1 MSEKIKSLYY
11 KGTNK
16 FIAFFL
22 EGEKQEKYILFGKI
36 SGFTWKKMTESTF
49 VKCLE
54 KEIQLMPAKDFIEL
68 KTNFIKDKESDVLYW
83 MIKIKDAQEFESM
96 YKILECIWHE

>member
-22 EGEKQEKYILFGKI
+22 EGEKQEKWILFGKI
-36 SGFTWKKMTESTF
+36 SGFTWEQMDDSILVKYLKKD
-49 VKCLE
+49 
-54 KEIQLMPAKDFIEL
+54 IQLIPKSFIEL

-83 MIKIKDAQEFESM
+83 MIKIKDEQEFESM

>member
-36 SGFTWKKMTESTF
+36 SGFTWEKTDDPILVKYLKKD
-49 VKCLE
+49 
-54 KEIQLMPAKDFIEL
+54 IQLIPQSFIEL
-68 KTNFIKDKESDVLYW
+68 KTNFIKDKELDGLYW
-83 MIKIKDAQEFESM
+83 MIKVKDAQEFESM

>member
-11 KGTNK
+11 KGTDK

-22 EGEKQEKYILFGKI
+22 EGEKQERYILFGKI
-36 SGFTWKKMTESTF
+36 SGFIMEET
-49 VKCLE
+49 CLPF
-54 KEIQLMPAKDFIEL
+54 EIDILQTNIQSFLAERAIEL
-68 KTNFIKDKESDVLYW
+68 KTSFIRNTIHDNLFW
-83 MIKIKDAQEFESM
+83 MIKIKDSQEFESM

>member
-22 EGEKQEKYILFGKI
+22 EGEEQEKYILFGKI
-36 SGFTWKKMTESTF
+36 SGFIWEKTTDLTTVEY
-49 VKCLE
+49 LG
-54 KEIQLMPAKDFIEL
+54 KEIQLIPKSFVEL
-68 KTNFIKDKESDVLYW
+68 KTNFMKDKESDGLYW
-83 MIKIKDAQEFESM
+83 MIKIKNTEEFEIM
-96 YKILECIWHE
+96 YKLLECIWHE

>member
-22 EGEKQEKYILFGKI
+22 EGEKQERYILFGKI
-36 SGFTWKKMTESTF
+36 SGFILEQTDDPILVKYLKKD
-49 VKCLE
+49 
-54 KEIQLMPAKDFIEL
+54 IQLIPKSFIEL
-68 KTNFIKDKESDVLYW
+68 KTNFIKDKESDGLYW
-83 MIKIKDAQEFESM
+83 MIKIKDAQEFETM

>member
-22 EGEKQEKYILFGKI
+22 EGEKQERYILFGKI
-36 SGFTWKKMTESTF
+36 SGFICEQTDDPILVKYLKKD
-49 VKCLE
+49 
-54 KEIQLMPAKDFIEL
+54 IQLMLKSFIEL
-68 KTNFIKDKESDVLYW
+68 KTNFIKDKESDGLYW

>member
-22 EGEKQEKYILFGKI
+22 EGEKQERYILFGKI
-36 SGFTWKKMTESTF
+36 SGFTWEQTDDSILVKYLKKD
-49 VKCLE
+49 
-54 KEIQLMPAKDFIEL
+54 IQLIPKNFIEL

-83 MIKIKDAQEFESM
+83 MIKIKDEQEFEFM

>member
-1 MSEKIKSLYY
+1 MNEKIKFLYY

-22 EGEKQEKYILFGKI
+22 EGEKQERYILFGKI
-36 SGFTWKKMTESTF
+36 SGFIWEEMNDPILVKYLKKD
-49 VKCLE
+49 
-54 KEIQLMPAKDFIEL
+54 IQLIPQSFIEL
-68 KTNFIKDKESDVLYW
+68 KTNFIKDNKSDVLYW

>member
-36 SGFTWKKMTESTF
+36 SGFIWEKTADPIL
-49 VKCLE
+49 VKCL
-54 KEIQLMPAKDFIEL
+54 KKDIQLIPQNFIEL
-68 KTNFIKDKESDVLYW
+68 KTNFIKDKESDGLYW
-83 MIKIKDAQEFESM
+83 MIKIKDAQEFETM
-96 YKILECIWHE
+96 YKLLECIWHE

>member
-22 EGEKQEKYILFGKI
+22 EGEKQERYILFGKI
-36 SGFTWKKMTESTF
+36 SGFIWEQMDDPILVKYLKKD
-49 VKCLE
+49 
-54 KEIQLMPAKDFIEL
+54 IQLIPKSFIEL
-68 KTNFIKDKESDVLYW
+68 KTNFIKDKESDGLYW

>member
-36 SGFTWKKMTESTF
+36 SGFVWEKTADPTTVEY
-49 VKCLE
+49 LG
-54 KEIQLMPAKDFIEL
+54 KEIQLIPKSFIEL
-68 KTNFIKDKESDVLYW
+68 KTNFMKDKESDGLDW
-83 MIKIKDAQEFESM
+83 MIKIKDVEEFEIM
-96 YKILECIWHE
+96 YKLLECIWHE

>member
-36 SGFTWKKMTESTF
+36 SGFIWEKVTDPIFIKY
-49 VKCLE
+49 LE
-54 KEIQLMPAKDFIEL
+54 KEIPLTSDNFEL
-68 KTNFIKDKESDVLYW
+68 KTNFIKDKESDGFYW